1 MLLSLNQYENNQN
14 KIKVL
19 YASAKMPTVQKV
31 SNIWP
36 SYLYKLSKDI
46 DLCINIYMQLY
57 ILC

>member
-1 MLLSLNQYENNQN
+1 MLLSLNQYEN